1 MNQRTPVRRSV
12 RRAGRARRAV
22 RRATRRTARPHRRA
36 RARRTGPICRT
47 ARAAALALLVL
58 AASTD
63 CTGVGGVD
71 GTPGASGLRDPYF
84 PKLGNGGYDVTHYDL
99 VLDVDP
105 DAHRLRGTATI
116 TARATQELSAFNL
129 DLAGLTVR
137 SATVDGRPA
146 AVNRA
151 GHELTLRPGAGTGHR
166 IREGRTFRTVV
177 RYSGSPEILTDPDRS
192 EEGWIRTS
200 GGAVALGEPT
210 GAMAW
215 FPGNNHP
222 SDKASYD
229 ITVTVPRGLTA
240 VSNGELVSPTTSHAV
255 AAPGGTPAGIPG
267 GAPPTTPG
275 GIPDRARTPTTP
287 GGTSTYHW
295 RVAEPMA
302 SYLATLAVGRFD
314 TKASTTPDGI
324 KVFTAAD
331 TAVAARSAAVLARV
345 PEVVAWEAERF
356 GPYPFSA
363 TGAIVGRDGDAG
375 YALETQN
382 RPFFPGPPSVGL
394 LVHEMAHQ
402 WFGNSVTPASWR
414 DMWLN
419 EGLATY
425 AEWLWEDDKEG
436 EPVEDRFDAAF
447 GDDDNWTFP
456 PAEPPTAADISRAP
470 VYGRGAMVVHK
481 IREAVGDD
489 ERFFALVRGW
499 TRAHR
504 HGTASTADFTA
515 YVDAQVER
523 ATGKDLTELWDT
535 WLYGK
540 SRPAPKD

>member
-1 MNQRTPVRRSV
+1 M
-12 RRAGRARRAV
+12 
-22 RRATRRTARPHRRA
+22 
-36 RARRTGPICRT
+36 
-47 ARAAALALLVL
+47 LVL
-58 AASTD
+58 AASTA
-63 CTGVGGVD
+63 CTGIGGVD

-105 DAHRLRGTATI
+105 GAHRLRGTATI
-116 TARATQELSAFNL
+116 TARATQDLSAFNL

-137 SATVDGRPA
+137 SATVEGRPA

-151 GHELTLRPGAGTGHR
+151 GHELTLRPDAGIGHR
-166 IREGRTFRTVV
+166 LRKGRTFRAVV
-177 RYSGSPEILTDPDRS
+177 RYSGSPEILTDPDQS
-192 EEGWIRTS
+192 EEGWLRTS

-229 ITVTVPRGLTA
+229 IEVTVPQG
-240 VSNGELVSPTTSHAV
+240 
-255 AAPGGTPAGIPG
+255 
-267 GAPPTTPG
+267 
-275 GIPDRARTPTTP
+275 
-287 GGTSTYHW
+287 
-295 RVAEPMA
+295 
-302 SYLATLAVGRFD
+302 YLATLAVGRFD
-314 TKASTTPDGI
+314 MKASSTPDGI

-331 TAVAARSAAVLARV
+331 TAVAARSATVLARV

-425 AEWLWEDDKEG
+425 AQWLWEDDKEG
-436 EPVEDRFDAAF
+436 EPVEDRFEAAF
-447 GDDDNWTFP
+447 YNDDNWAFP

-470 VYGRGAMVVHK
+470 VYGRGAMVIHR

-489 ERFFALVRGW
+489 ERFFALVQGW

-515 YVDAQVER
+515 YVDAHAER

-540 SRPAPKD
+540 SRPTPKG

>member
-1 MNQRTPVRRSV
+1 MC
-12 RRAGRARRAV
+12 
-22 RRATRRTARPHRRA
+22 RP
-36 RARRTGPICRT
+36 

-58 AASTD
+58 AASTA
-63 CTGVGGVD
+63 CTGIGGVD

-105 DAHRLRGTATI
+105 GAHRLRGTATI
-116 TARATQELSAFNL
+116 TARATQDLSAFNL

-137 SATVDGRPA
+137 SATVEGRPA

-151 GHELTLRPGAGTGHR
+151 GHELTLRPDAGIGHR
-166 IREGRTFRTVV
+166 LRKGRTFRAVV
-177 RYSGSPEILTDPDRS
+177 RYSGSPEILTDPDQS
-192 EEGWIRTS
+192 EEGWLRTS

-229 ITVTVPRGLTA
+229 IEVTVPQGLTA
-240 VSNGELVSPTTSHAV
+240 VSNGELVSRTTSR
-255 AAPGGTPAGIPG
+255 AATTTG
-267 GAPPTTPG
+267 GAPDG
-275 GIPDRARTPTTP
+275 SS

-295 RVAEPMA
+295 RVVEPMA

-314 TKASTTPDGI
+314 MKASSTPDGI

-425 AEWLWEDDKEG
+425 AQWLWEDDKEG
-436 EPVEDRFDAAF
+436 EPVEDRFEAAF
-447 GDDDNWTFP
+447 YNDDNWAFP

-470 VYGRGAMVVHK
+470 VYGRGAMVIHR

-489 ERFFALVRGW
+489 ERFFALVQGW

-515 YVDAQVER
+515 YVDAHAER

-540 SRPAPKD
+540 SRPTPKG

>member
-1 MNQRTPVRRSV
+1 C
-12 RRAGRARRAV
+12 RA
-22 RRATRRTARPHRRA
+22 
-36 RARRTGPICRT
+36 
-47 ARAAALALLVL
+47 
-58 AASTD
+58 
-63 CTGVGGVD
+63 
-71 GTPGASGLRDPYF
+71 
-84 PKLGNGGYDVTHYDL
+84 
-99 VLDVDP
+99 
-105 DAHRLRGTATI
+105 
-116 TARATQELSAFNL
+116 
-129 DLAGLTVR
+129 
-137 SATVDGRPA
+137 
-146 AVNRA
+146 
-151 GHELTLRPGAGTGHR
+151 
-166 IREGRTFRTVV
+166 VV
-177 RYSGSPEILTDPDRS
+177 RYSRSPESLTDPDRS
-192 EEGWIRTS
+192 EEGWLRTS

-229 ITVTVPRGLTA
+229 IEVTVPQGLTA
-240 VSNGELVSPTTSHAV
+240 VSNGELVSRTTSR
-255 AAPGGTPAGIPG
+255 AATTTG
-267 GAPPTTPG
+267 GAPDG
-275 GIPDRARTPTTP
+275 AS

-314 TKASTTPDGI
+314 TKASSTPDGI

-425 AEWLWEDDKEG
+425 AQWLWEDDKEG
-436 EPVEDRFDAAF
+436 EPVEDRFEAAF
-447 GDDDNWTFP
+447 GNDDNWAFP

-470 VYGRGAMVVHK
+470 VYGRGAMVIHR

-489 ERFFALVRGW
+489 ERFFALVQGW

-515 YVDAQVER
+515 YVDAHVER
-523 ATGKDLTELWDT
+523 VTGKDLTELWDT